1 MKYRIQ
7 SLDRR
12 FSYNDRFE
20 ILISF
25 SSPASEAPAIL
36 EFNRALQ
43 WMIQT
48 WGWSAEVRQYYELV
62 KRQTLWGL
70 LGQNSQLPEICNAN
84 WTWSNGFDDL
94 RIYLKTQQELA
105 FFQIAHPVDQ
115 K

>member
-1 MKYRIQ
+1 MKYHVQ
-7 SLDRR
+7 PLDRR

-25 SSPASEAPAIL
+25 GEDANKERSIL
-36 EFNRALQ
+36 NFNQALQ

-70 LGQNSQLPEICNAN
+70 LGQNSQLPEICNTN

-105 FFQIAHPVDQ
+105 FFQLAHPVDQ

>member
-25 SSPASEAPAIL
+25 DPIANSERSIL

-48 WGWSAEVRQYYELV
+48 WGWSAEVKQYFYLV
-62 KRQTLWGL
+62 NNQKLWGL
-70 LGQNSQLPEICNAN
+70 LGVNNQLPEICNPN
-84 WTWSNGFDDL
+84 WTWSNGFDDM

>member
-25 SSPASEAPAIL
+25 SSPASEARAIL

-70 LGQNSQLPEICNAN
+70 LGPNYQLPEICNAN

>member
-1 MKYRIQ
+1 MKYHVQ
-7 SLDRR
+7 PLDRR

-20 ILISF
+20 LFISF
-25 SSPASEAPAIL
+25 GEDANKERSIL
-36 EFNRALQ
+36 NFNQALQ

-70 LGQNSQLPEICNAN
+70 LGQNSQLPEICNTN

-105 FFQIAHPVDQ
+105 FFQLAHPVDQ

>member
-1 MKYRIQ
+1 MKYRVQ
-7 SLDRR
+7 PLDRR

-25 SSPASEAPAIL
+25 TVNSQDSVIL
-36 EFNRALQ
+36 DFNQALQ

-70 LGQNSQLPEICNAN
+70 LGQNNQLPEICNAN

-105 FFQIAHPVDQ
+105 FFQLAHPVDQ